1 MYVSYHSLVISPCHC
16 TLEVTIIR
24 TQTMERRSARYS
36 RCESSFKKRTVNA
49 KETKNSEC
57 QKVLST
63 TRYANS
69 IKFYRLISVHR
80 GAPVIIVFAVPIAA
94 RSCSLVLM

>member
-1 MYVSYHSLVISPCHC
+1 MSLYAGGDHNQDADYGA
-16 TLEVTIIR
+16 LR
-24 TQTMERRSARYS
+24 GRGRRGAARYS